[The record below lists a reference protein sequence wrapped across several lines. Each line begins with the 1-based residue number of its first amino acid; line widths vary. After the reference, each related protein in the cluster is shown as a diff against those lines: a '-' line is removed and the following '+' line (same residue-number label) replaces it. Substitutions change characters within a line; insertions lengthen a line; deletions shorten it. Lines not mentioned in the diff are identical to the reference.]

1 MIKRFIV
8 IVAVFF
14 TVVATAQENVSSP
27 YSYYGIGLNTFK
39 GTVENRSMGG
49 LSMFSDSIHLNLRN
63 PAGYGR
69 LRRTT
74 YALGGSHERLT
85 LNSDG
90 AEDNAKVSSL
100 DYLAIGVPVGG
111 NLGFA
116 FGVLPYTSV
125 GYQILDIREDVASR
139 LEGRGG
145 MNKVFLSAGYQVIP
159 SLSLGID
166 ANYNFGNL
174 QNRRTLIREE
184 VQLGSRDVSRS
195 DLLGFSYNF
204 GADFQQKLKNGLN
217 LHAAA
222 TYSPTTTIDAENSRQ
237 LATIAFS
244 STGGESVVEE
254 RDIDVADSEL
264 TLPAKY
270 TIGLGLGRPNKWF
283 FGGEYVSTD
292 DNSYLDVNN
301 AGGGNANFAN
311 AAQYKFGGYF
321 IPQYNSITN
330 YFNRIVYRAGFRF
343 EETGLNINNQG
354 INEFGITFGVGLPVG
369 PGFSNINL
377 GFEYGQRGT
386 TDSGLIQEDFFRLS
400 VGLSLTEARRWFER
414 RKFN

>member
-27 YSYYGIGLNTFK
+27 YSYYGIGLTTFK

-63 PAGYGR
+63 PAAYGR

-74 YALGGSHERLT
+74 YAVGGSHDRLT
-85 LNSDG
+85 LNSDN
-90 AEDNAKVSSL
+90 AEDNAKVTSL

-111 NLGFA
+111 NLGFGI
-116 FGVLPYTSV
+116 GVLPYTSV
-125 GYQILDIREDVASR
+125 GYQILDVREDVASR

-159 SLSLGID
+159 SLSIGVD

-174 QNRRTLIREE
+174 QNRRTIVRED
-184 VQLGSRDVSRS
+184 VQLGTRDISRT

-217 LHAAA
+217 LHASA
-222 TYSPTTTIDAENSRQ
+222 TFSPTTTIDAENTRS
-237 LATIAFS
+237 LATIAF
-244 STGGESVVEE
+244 TGRGELVVEE
-254 RDIDVADSEL
+254 RDLEVADSEL
-264 TLPAKY
+264 QLPSKY
-270 TIGLGLGRPNKWF
+270 SLGLGLGKSNTWF

-292 DNSYLDVNN
+292 DNSFLSVNG
-301 AGGGNANFAN
+301 AGGTNANFAK

-321 IPQYNSITN
+321 IPEYNSITN
-330 YFNRIVYRAGFRF
+330 YFNRIVYRAGFRY
-343 EETGLNINNQG
+343 EETGLSVNNQD

-386 TDSGLIQEDFFRLS
+386 TDSGLIQEDYLRFS

>member
-74 YALGGSHERLT
+74 YAVGGSHERLS
-85 LNSDG
+85 LNSDAG
-90 AEDNAKVSSL
+90 EDNAKVSSL
-100 DYLAIGVPVGG
+100 DYLAIGVPIGG
-111 NLGFA
+111 NLGFGI
-116 FGVLPYTSV
+116 GVLPYTSV
-125 GYQILDIREDVASR
+125 GYQILDIRESVASR

-145 MNKVFLSAGYQVIP
+145 MNKVFLSAGYQVLP
-159 SLSLGID
+159 SLSIGVD

-174 QNRRTLIREE
+174 QNQRTLIREE
-184 VQLGSRDVSRS
+184 VQLGSRDVSRT

-204 GADFQQKLKNGLN
+204 GVDFQEKLKNGLN

-222 TYSPTTTIDAENSRQ
+222 TYSPTTNIDAENSRQ

-244 STGGESVVEE
+244 GSGGETVVEE
-254 RDIDVADSEL
+254 RDLNVPDSEL

-270 TIGLGLGRPNKWF
+270 TIGLGLGRSNKWF

-292 DNSYLDVNN
+292 DNS
-301 AGGGNANFAN
+301 F
-311 AAQYKFGGYF
+311 
-321 IPQYNSITN
+321 
-330 YFNRIVYRAGFRF
+330 
-343 EETGLNINNQG
+343 
-354 INEFGITFGVGLPVG
+354 
-369 PGFSNINL
+369 
-377 GFEYGQRGT
+377 
-386 TDSGLIQEDFFRLS
+386 
-400 VGLSLTEARRWFER
+400 
-414 RKFN
+414 

>member
-27 YSYYGIGLNTFK
+27 YSYYGIGLTTFK

-74 YALGGSHERLT
+74 YALGGSHERLS
-85 LNSDG
+85 LNSVDG
-90 AEDNAKVSSL
+90 EDNAKISSL
-100 DYLAIGVPVGG
+100 DYLGIGIPVGG
-111 NLGFA
+111 NLGFGL
-116 FGVLPYTSV
+116 GVLPYTSV
-125 GYQILDIREDVASR
+125 GYRILDVREDVASR

-145 MNKVFLSAGYQVIP
+145 MNKVFLSAGYQIIP
-159 SLSLGID
+159 SLSIGVD

-174 QNRRTLIREE
+174 QNQRTLIREQ
-184 VQLGSRDVSRS
+184 VLLGSRDVSRS
-195 DLLGFSYNF
+195 DLKGFSYNF

-222 TYSPTTTIDAENSRQ
+222 TYAPTTTIDAENSRQ

-244 STGGESVVEE
+244 NGERVVEE
-254 RDIDVADSEL
+254 RDLEVADSEL

-270 TIGLGLGRPNKWF
+270 TLGLGLGRPNKWF

-292 DNSYLDVNN
+292 DNSFLSVSNVGGADTNFSN
-301 AGGGNANFAN
+301 AS
-311 AAQYKFGGYF
+311 QYKLGGYF
-321 IPQYNSITN
+321 VPQYNSITN
-330 YFNRIVYRAGFRF
+330 YFNRVVYRAGFRF
-343 EETGLNINNQG
+343 EETGLRINNED
-354 INEFGITFGVGLPVG
+354 INEFGITFGLGLPVG

-400 VGLSLTEARRWFER
+400 VGVSLTEARRWFER

>member
-14 TVVATAQENVSSP
+14 TVVATAQENVASP
-27 YSYYGIGLNTFK
+27 YSYYGIGLTSFK

-49 LSMFSDSIHLNLRN
+49 LSVFSDSIHVNLRN

-74 YALGGSHERLT
+74 YAVGGSHTRTNLES
-85 LNSDG
+85 NSG
-90 AEDNAKVSSL
+90 EDNAKTTSL
-100 DYLAIGVPVGG
+100 DYLAIGVPVSDK
-111 NLGFA
+111 LA
-116 FGVLPYTSV
+116 FGIGLTPYTSV

-145 MNKVFLSAGYQVIP
+145 LNKVFASAGYQIIP
-159 SLSLGID
+159 ALSIGVD
-166 ANYNFGNL
+166 AQYNFGNL
-174 QNRRTLIREE
+174 QHRRTLVREQ
-184 VQLGSRDVSRS
+184 VQLGTRDVSRS
-195 DLLGFSYNF
+195 DLSGFTFNF
-204 GADFQQKLKNGLN
+204 GADFQKKLKSGLK

-222 TYSPTTTIDAENSRQ
+222 SYTPTTNIDADNSRK

-244 STGGESVVEE
+244 ALGERVVKE
-254 RDIDVADSEL
+254 RDVDVPESEL
-264 TLPAKY
+264 TLPSRY
-270 TIGLGLGRPNKWF
+270 SLGAGVGKPNKWF
-283 FGGEYVSTD
+283 LGAEYTSTD
-292 DNSYLDVNN
+292 DNSYLAVNTS
-301 AGGGNANFAN
+301 GVQDSDFAK
-311 AAQYKFGGYF
+311 ASQYKVGGYF
-321 IPQYNSITN
+321 IPQYNSLTS
-330 YFNRIVYRAGFRF
+330 YFKRIVYRAGFRY
-343 EETGLNINNQG
+343 EESGLSLRDEA

-377 GFEYGQRGT
+377 GLEYGQRGT
-386 TDSGLIQEDFFRLS
+386 TASGLIQEDYFRVS

>member
-85 LNSDG
+85 LNANT
-90 AEDNAKVSSL
+90 AEDEAKVSSL

-145 MNKVFLSAGYQVIP
+145 MNKVFLSSGYQVIP
-159 SLSLGID
+159 SLSLGVD
-166 ANYNFGNL
+166 VNYNFGNL
-174 QNRRTLIREE
+174 QNHRTLIRDE

-195 DLLGFSYNF
+195 DLMGFSYNF
-204 GADFQQKLKNGLN
+204 GADFQQRLKNGLN

-222 TYSPTTTIDAENSRQ
+222 TYSPTTNIDAENSRQ

-244 STGGESVVEE
+244 PNGGEAVVEE
-254 RDIDVADSEL
+254 RDINVADSEL

-292 DNSYLDVNN
+292 DNSFLSVNG
-301 AGGGNANFAN
+301 AGGANANFAN

-343 EETGLNINNQG
+343 EETGLNINNQD

>member
-14 TVVATAQENVSSP
+14 TVVASAQENVSSP
-27 YSYYGIGLNTFK
+27 YSYYGIGLTTFK

-74 YALGGSHERLT
+74 YAVGGSHERLNLKSAT
-85 LNSDG
+85 TK
-90 AEDNAKVSSL
+90 DNAKVTSL

-111 NLGFA
+111 NLGFGI
-116 FGVLPYTSV
+116 GVLPYTSV
-125 GYQILDIREDVASR
+125 GYQILDIRESVASR

-145 MNKVFLSAGYQVIP
+145 MNKVFLSAGYQIIP
-159 SLSLGID
+159 SLSIGVD
-166 ANYNFGNL
+166 AQYNFGNL
-174 QNRRTLIREE
+174 QNQRTLVRDQ
-184 VQLGSRDVSRS
+184 VQLGTRDISRT
-195 DLLGFSYNF
+195 DLLGFNYNF
-204 GADFQQKLKNGLN
+204 GADFQQKFKNGLK

-222 TYSPTTTIDAENSRQ
+222 TYSPTTTIDAENSRK

-244 STGGESVVEE
+244 ANGGESVVEE
-254 RDIDVADSEL
+254 RDIEVADSEL

-270 TIGLGLGRPNKWF
+270 SLGLGLGRPNKWF

-292 DNSYLDVNN
+292 DNSFLSVNG
-301 AGGGNANFAN
+301 AGGANANFAN

-321 IPQYNSITN
+321 IPQYNSLTN
-330 YFNRIVYRAGFRF
+330 YFSRIVYRAGFRY
-343 EETGLNINNQG
+343 EETGLSISNQD

-386 TDSGLIQEDFFRLS
+386 TDSSLIQEDYFRFS

>member
-27 YSYYGIGLNTFK
+27 YSFYGIGLTTFK

-74 YALGGSHERLT
+74 YAVGGSHDRLT
-85 LNSDG
+85 LNSDN
-90 AEDNAKVSSL
+90 AEDKSKVTSL
-100 DYLAIGVPVGG
+100 DYLAIGVPIGG
-111 NLGFA
+111 NLGFGL
-116 FGVLPYTSV
+116 GVLPYTSV

-145 MNKVFLSAGYQVIP
+145 MNKVFLSAGYQIIP
-159 SLSLGID
+159 SLSIGVD

-174 QNRRTLIREE
+174 QNRRTLVRED
-184 VQLGSRDVSRS
+184 VQLGTRDISRT

-222 TYSPTTTIDAENSRQ
+222 TYSPTTTIDSENSRK
-237 LATIAFS
+237 LAAIAFS
-244 STGGESVVEE
+244 GGGELVVEE
-254 RDIDVADSEL
+254 RDLEVADSEL
-264 TLPAKY
+264 RLPSKY
-270 TIGLGLGRPNKWF
+270 SLGLGLGKSNKWF

-292 DNSYLDVNN
+292 DNSFLSVNG
-301 AGGGNANFAN
+301 AGGTNANFVK

-321 IPQYNSITN
+321 IPEYNSITN
-330 YFNRIVYRAGFRF
+330 YFNRIVYRAGFRY
-343 EETGLNINNQG
+343 EETGLSINNQN
-354 INEFGITFGVGLPVG
+354 IDEFGITFGVGLPVG

-386 TDSGLIQEDFFRLS
+386 TDSGLIQEDYLRFS

>member
-74 YALGGSHERLT
+74 YAVGGSHERLT
-85 LNSDG
+85 LNSAN
-90 AEDNAKVSSL
+90 AEDQAKVSTL

-111 NLGFA
+111 NLGFGI
-116 FGVLPYTSV
+116 GVLPYTSV

-145 MNKVFLSAGYQVIP
+145 MNKVFLSAGYQVLP
-159 SLSLGID
+159 SLSIGVD

-174 QNRRTLIREE
+174 QNQRTLIRDE
-184 VQLGSRDVSRS
+184 VQLGSRDISRS

-237 LATIAFS
+237 LATVAFS
-244 STGGESVVEE
+244 GNGELVVEE
-254 RDIDVADSEL
+254 RDVEVADSEL
-264 TLPAKY
+264 TLPSKY
-270 TIGLGLGRPNKWF
+270 SLGLGLGRPNKWF
-283 FGGEYVSTD
+283 FGGEYISTD
-292 DNSYLDVNN
+292 DNSFLSVSG
-301 AGGGNANFAN
+301 AGGANANFAN

-343 EETGLNINNQG
+343 EETGLSINNQD

-400 VGLSLTEARRWFER
+400 VGLSLTEARRWFEK

>member
-74 YALGGSHERLT
+74 YALGGSHERLN
-85 LNSDG
+85 LKSAN
-90 AEDNAKVSSL
+90 AEDDAKVSSL
-100 DYLAIGVPVGG
+100 DYLAIGIPVGG
-111 NLGFA
+111 NLGFG
-116 FGVLPYTSV
+116 FGVMPYTSV
-125 GYQILDIREDVASR
+125 GYQILDVREDVASR

-145 MNKVFLSAGYQVIP
+145 MNKVFLSTGYQIIP
-159 SLSLGID
+159 SLSIGVD

-174 QNRRTLIREE
+174 QNRRTLIREQ

-195 DLLGFSYNF
+195 DLQGFSYNF
-204 GADFQQKLKNGLN
+204 GADFKHRLKNGLN

-222 TYSPTTTIDAENSRQ
+222 TYAPTTIINAENSRQ

-244 STGGESVVEE
+244 PNGERVVEE
-254 RDIDVADSEL
+254 RDLDVADSEL

-270 TIGLGLGRPNKWF
+270 TLGLGLGRSNKWF

-292 DNSYLDVNN
+292 DNSFLSVSGI
-301 AGGGNANFAN
+301 GGAETNFAN

-321 IPQYNSITN
+321 IPQYNSLTN

-343 EETGLNINNQG
+343 EETGLNISNQD

-400 VGLSLTEARRWFER
+400 VGFSLTEARRWFER